1 MTARKIPGVA
11 PGIFFFVWLVA
22 GGGAA
27 AGEAGVGVALR
38 LAEELFAEGDW
49 GAARVECWR
58 VVEGAGREEAV
69 RARVLAAICMLRL
82 SDDAAGAVAGEAR
95 RVLAG
100 VWRDEG
106 VALEVRCL
114 AAYEAGRAEWAA
126 GERAAA
132 VGGLKFAWE
141 STGDIPLFW
150 RAGASL
156 YVLLRGDGEL
166 RRQEAWAWF
175 ALQSCRDAWPP
186 VVWRDAGRPARG
198 RGVSVFSLPGRAV
211 VGFYRAM
218 ISPAIGARCD
228 LEPSCSEYFKQ
239 ASGAHGLLGI
249 PMMADRFVREPS
261 VVSARERPVVMPDG
275 RIRYADPLGAH
286 DFWLK

>member
-1 MTARKIPGVA
+1 MDWG
-11 PGIFFFVWLVA
+11 GLFLW
-22 GGGAA
+22 GGG
-27 AGEAGVGVALR
+27 GGG
-38 LAEELFAEGDW
+38 G
-49 GAARVECWR
+49 GPQ
-58 VVEGAGREEAV
+58 AV

-95 RVLAG
+95 PVMAG
-100 VWRDEG
+100 VWREEG

-114 AAYEAGRAEWAA
+114 AAYEAGRAAWAA

-186 VVWRDAGRPARG
+186 VVWR
-198 RGVSVFSLPGRAV
+198 
-211 VGFYRAM
+211 
-218 ISPAIGARCD
+218 
-228 LEPSCSEYFKQ
+228 
-239 ASGAHGLLGI
+239 
-249 PMMADRFVREPS
+249 
-261 VVSARERPVVMPDG
+261 ERQNP
-275 RIRYADPLGAH
+275 
-286 DFWLK
+286 F